1 MHKWIFGDTCVHRSQ
16 GLSRGWSQS
25 WVDCAAHWQ
34 LLGTCAFAT
43 TFYFALAESLKLT
56 LPTAHVC
63 ISCAWWLA
71 CMVACCMAWLLMR
84 VSLVSARP
92 PPSRVRKSLPGYEGS
107 NLRGL
112 VPMHDACACGLR
124 CPPPLLAGHAI
135 QTSCARCLLP
145 VCSRIF
151 KVRVVCVLFVTST
164 QRGCG
169 RLHAALSV
177 RH

>member
-1 MHKWIFGDTCVHRSQ
+1 MGFWGDVCAQVPRLVQ
-16 GLSRGWSQS
+16 GLEPILGGLCCPLAATWNLCFPKNILLCAGGVTK
-25 WVDCAAHWQ
+25 VDLTHSACLHQ
-34 LLGTCAFAT
+34 L
-43 TFYFALAESLKLT
+43 
-56 LPTAHVC
+56 
-63 ISCAWWLA
+63 

-84 VSLVSARP
+84 VSLVSAQP

-151 KVRVVCVLFVTST
+151 KVQVVCVLFVTTT